1 MEKLSADIWS
11 YKSYMAKY
19 LLVSRNAKEVVDV
32 QRLNGNL
39 NDAKE
44 YFQNRKQFESKS
56 DFERLYE
63 VKQEEKKEQQIYR
76 DFR

>member
-1 MEKLSADIWS
+1 MWS

-39 NDAKE
+39 NEAKE
-44 YFQNRKQFESKS
+44 YFQMRKQFGDKQTF
-56 DFERLYE
+56 DKLYE
-63 VKQEEKKEQQIYR
+63 VKEEKTEQYNYK
-76 DFR
+76 FR

>member
-1 MEKLSADIWS
+1 
-11 YKSYMAKY
+11 MAKY